1 MTERRYPIPA
11 VAALIAAPDNRV
23 LIVRTGKWSGLWGVP
38 GGKVEYGE
46 GLEHALRR
54 EMLEEVGL
62 ELHDLHFAFNS
73 ELIEDEKFHKPM
85 HFISMEYLARSSHT
99 TITTDGEVEE
109 WAWVSLKE
117 ALEYPI
123 NRYTRVLLEYA
134 LERHWPEHHV

>member
-1 MTERRYPIPA
+1 MTEKRYPIPA
-11 VAALIAAPDNRV
+11 VAALIAAPDDRV

-46 GLEHALRR
+46 GLEAALRR

-62 ELHDLHFAFNS
+62 KLHDLHFAFNS

-85 HFISMEYLARSSHT
+85 HFVSMEYLARSTHT
-99 TITTDGEVEE
+99 KVVTDGEVEE
-109 WAWVSLKE
+109 WAWVTVPE

-123 NRYTRVLLEYA
+123 NRYTRALLEYA
-134 LERHWPEHHV
+134 LERGWPDHHA